1 MIIYNVLI
9 FGVGVIIGAGVIW
22 YLLKKPFGMAQGKPF
37 GTAQGKPSGSVQ
49 GEKTFKERQIEEKEA
64 GKIKILE
71 LFGSR
76 ARVSNDD
83 VEKLLGVSDAG
94 ATRYLDELEKAE
106 KIRQV
111 GKEGRFVYYEKI

>member
-1 MIIYNVLI
+1 MNNVLI
-9 FGVGVIIGAGVIW
+9 FGVGVVIGAGVVW
-22 YLLKKPFGMAQGKPF
+22 YFLKKPFG
-37 GTAQGKPSGSVQ
+37 TAQ

-71 LFGSR
+71 LFGSQ

-83 VEKLLGVSDAG
+83 VQKILGVSDAS
-94 ATRYLDELEKAE
+94 AERYLNELQSEGQIK
-106 KIRQV
+106 QV

>member
-22 YLLKKPFGMAQGKPF
+22 YLLKKPFGMAQGK
-37 GTAQGKPSGSVQ
+37 
-49 GEKTFKERQIEEKEA
+49 ETFKEGQVKEKEA